1 MQVALLQV
9 GENISTTF
17 TENEMILAAMMAV
30 LLVEIRQKECNQGLM
45 QTTRGQ
51 LGPHEG
57 YEEMHITTKDSREL
71 DGATELWS
79 W

>member
-57 YEEMHITTKDSREL
+57 
-71 DGATELWS
+71 
-79 W
+79 